1 MLTDTA
7 IRNAKP
13 KDKPYKMADS
23 GGLYLLVKSAGKY
36 WRMHYR
42 YADKRKTLAIGVY
55 PTVNLL
61 SARKKRDEA
70 RDLLIKE
77 IDPVLVKAIS
87 KQVKKYAHEN
97 TFQTIAL
104 EWHAKQSATW
114 AESTSLA
121 PI

>member
-70 RDLLIKE
+70 RDLLISAYPKTLKPNKE
-77 IDPVLVKAIS
+77 QKV
-87 KQVKKYAHEN
+87 
-97 TFQTIAL
+97 
-104 EWHAKQSATW
+104 
-114 AESTSLA
+114 A
-121 PI
+121 PDFKNEDF